1 MYKKIELK
9 NSQKQFETK
18 LKQIEKNLEP
28 LINQITSPSSGQFG
42 SNKSLSAQKLVDI
55 LNDSIVNFL
64 TASENILNEE
74 TSSYLI
80 AEFQIGEELNKFR
93 LSSNQMIQ
101 ISKMFSTDPSSSDR
115 RLQMIQKARELLSS
129 VSVNFWILSSTKIK
143 SLIYTQ
149 VARILAI
156 ADLIDLNSIQILS
169 EKIYE
174 NLNKM
179 KNSRDQEELMLNF
192 KNYGVNFKELINFTK
207 KAMNVSFF

>member
-1 MYKKIELK
+1 MYKKIELQT
-9 NSQKQFETK
+9 SQKQFEAK

-42 SNKSLSAQKLVDI
+42 SNSKSLGAQKLVDI

-101 ISKMFSTDPSSSDR
+101 ISKIFSTDPSSSDR

-129 VSVNFWILSSTKIK
+129 VSQL
-143 SLIYTQ
+143 
-149 VARILAI
+149 
-156 ADLIDLNSIQILS
+156 LNSFL
-169 EKIYE
+169 
-174 NLNKM
+174 L
-179 KNSRDQEELMLNF
+179 
-192 KNYGVNFKELINFTK
+192 TK
-207 KAMNVSFF
+207 

>member
-1 MYKKIELK
+1 MFIIYTIKFKLLLLLLFSKKNLKMYKKIELQ
-9 NSQKQFETK
+9 NQSQKQFETK

-101 ISKMFSTDPSSSDR
+101 ISKIFSTDPSSSDR

-129 VSVNFWILSSTKIK
+129 VSQLFEFFLLQN
-143 SLIYTQ
+143 
-149 VARILAI
+149 
-156 ADLIDLNSIQILS
+156 
-169 EKIYE
+169 
-174 NLNKM
+174 NLLFIH
-179 KNSRDQEELMLNF
+179 R
-192 KNYGVNFKELINFTK
+192 
-207 KAMNVSFF
+207 